1 MIKDKLF
8 WEKYRPNTLIKE
20 SGKIKMFLLPRI
32 EKFIKDG
39 IKTNMI
45 FYGSAGIGKTT
56 LAKILTEGTNCLKI
70 NCSLENGIDTVR
82 KKIDDHC
89 TTYGLLGNK
98 GMKTVWLEEFDGTTR
113 QFREGLR
120 GFIEEHSDNVR
131 FVATANSMSKFQR
144 DETGMAILS
153 RFNVINFEPL
163 NSDESQFI
171 RKSQLSF
178 LKTVAKSEKIE
189 INDQILENII
199 NSNFPDFRSSIQD
212 LQEVSIIGDYEILKE
227 QKNST
232 NLELYD
238 YILDNDNNVGQN
250 YYLVLDN
257 YRDKTDVL
265 LKLLGRPFFKYLLE
279 KDSTLAIKKGQEF
292 IKLCKEYNAEYDQT
306 LDPEIHLVSFIT
318 ELKNIM
324 NN

>member
-8 WEKYRPNTLIKE
+8 WEKYRPNTLVKE
-20 SGKIKMFLLPRI
+20 NGKIKMFLLSRI
-32 EKFIKDG
+32 EKFVQEG

-45 FYGSAGIGKTT
+45 FYGSAGLGKTT
-56 LAKILTEGTNCLKI
+56 LAKILTKDTNCLKI

-89 TTYGLLGNK
+89 TTYGLLGNR

-131 FVATANSMSKFQR
+131 FVATANSLSKFQR
-144 DETGMAILS
+144 DETGLAILS

-171 RKSQLSF
+171 RKSQISF
-178 LKTVAKSEKIE
+178 LKSVSKSEKIN
-189 INDQILENII
+189 IDNDIIDNII
-199 NSNFPDFRSSIQD
+199 NSNFPDFRASIQD
-212 LQEVSIIGDYEILKE
+212 LQELSIIGDYELLKE

-238 YILDNDNNVGQN
+238 YILDGDNNVSKN
-250 YYLVLDN
+250 YYLVLDS
-257 YRDKTDVL
+257 YRDKADVL
-265 LKLLGRPFFKYLLE
+265 LKLLGRPFFKYLLK
-279 KDSTLAIKKGQEF
+279 KDNQLAIRNGQKF

-318 ELKNIM
+318 ELKDIM
-324 NN
+324 K